1 MPDPSMSGPS
11 QRQQQAFVGS
21 VERLGLTTEQ
31 VADAVTIQADTSPVS
46 TAHDSPLALHQIT
59 LHSADELRAML
70 STADAQDLA
79 AHDVGP
85 APAADAVDPTS
96 VRRAVL
102 AQVFGQTEPV
112 TAAIADQMFP
122 LPAVVT
128 AARDVTVAAGHELV
142 LSSDGHAPLL
152 ASFQTLTL
160 EAGARITCDVSVH
173 LTVQIFVKDDQ
184 PA

>member
-1 MPDPSMSGPS
+1 MPSPMPGPS
-11 QRQQQAFVGS
+11 QPQQQAFDVS
-21 VERLGLTTEQ
+21 VERLGLTTGQ
-31 VADAVTIQADTSPVS
+31 MVDTVTIRADTAPVS
-46 TAHDSPLALHQIT
+46 TAHDSPLPLHAIT

-70 STADAQDLA
+70 STADAGDLE

-85 APAADAVDPTS
+85 APAADAVDSTS

-102 AQVFGQTEPV
+102 AQVFGQAEPV
-112 TAAIADQMFP
+112 TAAVADQMFP
-122 LPAVVT
+122 LPVVVT
-128 AARDVTVAAGHELV
+128 AARDVTVAAGQELV
-142 LSSDGHAPLL
+142 LRSDGHAPLL

-160 EAGARITCDVSVH
+160 EPEARITCEVSVH